1 MSAASEERRVVAGA
15 DGSTGERRVVVGVD
29 GSQPSRHALQWA
41 RFMARVLDARIDAVT
56 VWENAAVVASAAWD
70 DDWNPEKEAAANLQ
84 ATVAEILGSGAA
96 TPVREIVRHGSAAAE
111 LVEASEGAQLLIL
124 GRRGHGGFH
133 GLLLGSVS
141 AACAAHARCPVLIV
155 HGDTPPPPP

>member
-1 MSAASEERRVVAGA
+1 MTEEHSAETGA

-29 GSQPSRHALQWA
+29 GSQPSRHALQWG

-56 VWENAAVVASAAWD
+56 VWDISAVMASAWV
-70 DDWNPEKEAAANLQ
+70 DDWDPEKDAAANLQ
-84 ATVAEILGSGAA
+84 ATVAEVLGSAPA
-96 TPVREIVRHGSAAAE
+96 TPVREIVCHGSAAAE
-111 LVEASEGAQLLIL
+111 LMQASQGAQLLIL

-141 AACAAHARCPVLIV
+141 AACVAHAHCPVLIV
-155 HGDTPPPPP
+155 HDDTPPPPS

>member
-1 MSAASEERRVVAGA
+1 MSAASEERRVVAGT

-56 VWENAAVVASAAWD
+56 VWEISAVVASAAWD

-84 ATVAEILGSGAA
+84 ATVAEILGSGPRRRSARSCVTAA
-96 TPVREIVRHGSAAAE
+96 PRPSWWRP
-111 LVEASEGAQLLIL
+111 
-124 GRRGHGGFH
+124 
-133 GLLLGSVS
+133 
-141 AACAAHARCPVLIV
+141 ARARSC
-155 HGDTPPPPP
+155 

>member
-1 MSAASEERRVVAGA
+1 MVI
-15 DGSTGERRVVVGVD
+15 GVD
-29 GSQPSRHALQWA
+29 GSQPSRHVVQWA
-41 RFMARVLDARIDAVT
+41 RFTARIMDARIDAVT
-56 VWENAAVVASAAWD
+56 VWEISAVMASAWV
-70 DDWNPEKEAAANLQ
+70 DDWDPEKDAAANLQ
-84 ATVAEILGSGAA
+84 ATVTEVLGSAPA

-111 LVEASEGAQLLIL
+111 LMQASQGAQLLIL

-155 HGDTPPPPP
+155 HDDTPPPPS